1 MSIIEPSI
9 QLLNNH
15 TDEPTKQM
23 LDHLVDRKR
32 KFEKYKN
39 KCFQAQFS
47 TFILLMGFIV
57 YLYAFIIKPTGGQI
71 DVVFQMIFDNEIH
84 IFFILLIVAG
94 YATARYFKKKE
105 DKSETEYHNLRCEVI
120 RKSAE
125 LWPQPAQ
132 WQNRH
137 EVFKLMKREFD
148 INLFHESK

>member
-1 MSIIEPSI
+1 MIEPSI
-9 QLLNNH
+9 QFLRNH

-32 KFEKYKN
+32 KFEKYKL
-39 KCFQAQFS
+39 KCFRTQFF
-47 TFILLMGFIV
+47 TFVLIMGFIV
-57 YLYAFIIKPTGGQI
+57 YLYAFIIKPTGGQM
-71 DVVFQMIFDNEIH
+71 DVVLHMIFDNEMH

-94 YATARYFKKKE
+94 YATAQYFKKKE
-105 DKSETEYHNLRCEVI
+105 DKAETEYHNLRCEVI
-120 RKSAE
+120 RKSTE

-137 EVFKLMKREFD
+137 EVFTMMKKEFD